1 MKLSG
6 VGQFRLERAARAGLQ
21 HCPQCRAQGRDRR
34 GQARTHTLKHTGVPH
49 LVQPGVPLV
58 MVQQYAGHRD
68 YRSTLY
74 YAGVSTE
81 QVDKATFARS

>member
-1 MKLSG
+1 MNPEQEITLK
-6 VGQFRLERAARAGLQ
+6 AGIAEGK
-21 HCPQCRAQGRDRR
+21 AQ
-34 GQARTHTLKHTGVPH
+34 THILKHTGVPH
-49 LVQPGVPLV
+49 LVQRGVPLV

-81 QVDKATFARS
+81 QVDKAPQAAFARS